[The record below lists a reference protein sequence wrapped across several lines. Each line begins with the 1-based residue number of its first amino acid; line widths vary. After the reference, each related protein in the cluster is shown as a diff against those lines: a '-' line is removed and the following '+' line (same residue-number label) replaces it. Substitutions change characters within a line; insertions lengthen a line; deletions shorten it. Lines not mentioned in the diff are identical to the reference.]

1 MTDKICPSEILFL
14 NNQFYFMS
22 KQFKTIKPIS
32 AKQTLWSTLDIPVE
46 TILQQIPDTKNL
58 IHPIKGIVVEY
69 NNQTLGI
76 PYEYLIPNYDYKTT
90 ILLFHG
96 FNSAPEN
103 KQALINQW
111 LIDNNLSDRID
122 LIAPQL
128 NYNPNEAIQQ
138 IGSIIQE
145 HYGNIIVIGTSLGG
159 FYANYIRAMNQTD
172 QIKVHAINPS
182 WSPGISLKKEVNKPQ
197 INLKTKEN
205 WIFTDAYL
213 NYLAHFEKACK
224 VELKHYNSTNYTL
237 HLATADELLSF
248 DDMISYINDNKVP
261 NKLYFY
267 DTNHRFETV
276 NELLEN
282 IKHEL
287 IP

>member
-1 MTDKICPSEILFL
+1 
-14 NNQFYFMS
+14 MS
-22 KQFKTIKPIS
+22 KLFKTIKPIS
-32 AKQTLWSTLDIPVE
+32 AKQNLWSTLDIPVG
-46 TILQQIPDTKNL
+46 TILEQIPDTKNL

-69 NNQTLGI
+69 NNQNMGI
-76 PYEYLIPNYDYKTT
+76 PYEYLIPNYEYKTT

-103 KQALINQW
+103 KHAVINKW

-128 NYNPNEAIQQ
+128 NYNPNQAIKQ

-159 FYANYIRAMNQTD
+159 FYASYVRAMNQTG

-182 WSPGISLKKEVNKPQ
+182 WSPSITLKKESNKPQ
-197 INLKTKEN
+197 VNLKTNEN

-213 NYLAHFEKACK
+213 NYLSHFEKACK
-224 VELKHYNSTNYTL
+224 LELKQYKGNHYTL
-237 HLATADELLSF
+237 HLANSDEMLNF
-248 DDMISYINDNKVP
+248 DDMLQYLKENNVSK
-261 NKLYFY
+261 KLYY
-267 DTNHRFETV
+267 YNTNHRFETV
-276 NELLEN
+276 IELLDNIVCDLEN
-282 IKHEL
+282 
-287 IP
+287 